1 MDELFTTYSD
11 LFEEV
16 YGFRPCHQMTI
27 TEVIEALPKLRKQ
40 VEELQEQPV

>member
-40 VEELQEQPV
+40 VEELQVQLV